1 MNKEIEVNFFVLL
14 RSLQRANMKT
24 KENQEELYETVNPET
39 IRKLIEAKKISKDK
53 KLKLKKE
60 FYSLISLWKTKLT
73 EKEDCLEEAITYKTT
88 DAKFADMFNTV
99 AIEECFITDGVKKI
113 EYEDGATFYYCNIT
127 VK

>member
-1 MNKEIEVNFFVLL
+1 
-14 RSLQRANMKT
+14 MKT
-24 KENQEELYETVNPET
+24 KENQEELYEIVSPET
-39 IRKLIEAKKISKDK
+39 IRKLIEDKKISKDK
-53 KLKLKKE
+53 KLKLKVKKE

-99 AIEECFITDGVKKI
+99 AIEEGFITDGVKKI
-113 EYEDGATFYYCNIT
+113 EYEDGGAVYYCNIT